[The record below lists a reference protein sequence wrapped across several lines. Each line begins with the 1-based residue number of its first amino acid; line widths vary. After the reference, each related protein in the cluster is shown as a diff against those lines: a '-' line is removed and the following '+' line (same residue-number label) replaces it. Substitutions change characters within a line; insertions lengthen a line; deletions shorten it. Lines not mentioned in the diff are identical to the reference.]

1 MDFEWDTSKNQSNV
15 IKHGIDF
22 EQAKKVFEDP
32 NLLTYE
38 DTRRQYGETRKVSI
52 GRLLLTTRQRI
63 IIAVVVHT
71 DRQGKIRIISARK
84 ANRRERRIY
93 EQQSI

>member
-1 MDFEWDTSKNQSNV
+1 MKFEWDENKNQINL

-22 EQAKKVFEDP
+22 VQAMRIFEDP

-38 DTRRQYGETRKVSI
+38 DTRFSYEETREISL
-52 GRLLLTTRQRI
+52 GRLLLTTQQKV

-71 DRQGKIRIISARK
+71 KLIEK
-84 ANRRERRIY
+84 ERLD
-93 EQQSI
+93 